1 MSNNIP
7 KAHKALIL
15 QGLEIKNTIEEE
27 NISKMIIEKAKNH
40 TNDAIKDYHV
50 IKHQLKIM
58 KDVASLFT
66 SND

>member
-1 MSNNIP
+1 MSKNIP

-15 QGLEIKNTIEEE
+15 QGLAIKNTIEKE
-27 NISKMIIEKAKNH
+27 NISKKIIEKAKNH
-40 TNDAIKDYHV
+40 TKDAIKDYHG

-58 KDVASLFT
+58 KDVASLFI